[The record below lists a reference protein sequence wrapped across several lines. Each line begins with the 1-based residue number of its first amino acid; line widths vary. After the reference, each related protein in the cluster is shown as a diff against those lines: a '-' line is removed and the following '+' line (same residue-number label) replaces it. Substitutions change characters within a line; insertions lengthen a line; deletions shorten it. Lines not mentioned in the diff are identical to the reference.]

1 MSSFQRRPRMIET
14 QPRAAQ
20 QCFRAL
26 IAIARLRQHELEAR
40 IRDSQDANECALL
53 RVELARTRN
62 IIARSEE
69 L

>member
-1 MSSFQRRPRMIET
+1 MSNFQRRARMIET

-26 IAIARLRQHELEAR
+26 LGIARLRQHELEWR
-40 IRDSQDANECALL
+40 IRASENAEECAIL
-53 RVELARTRN
+53 RLELARTRN